1 MIGNWFIAE
10 NTSEVGQSL
19 LDFFSIGH
27 LCGGIA
33 IFLFFSLFYT
43 IPMSKEEGN
52 SQVYLP
58 LWAVWIITV
67 AIGIIWEILENT
79 ILYDIGLKF
88 EARLDT
94 TKNLIMD
101 IILVGVG
108 GLGSWLFAHLLFRS
122 HKSPWP
128 YYVFGIINVILWLGV
143 FVIWRYITFN

>member
-10 NTSEVGQSL
+10 IPGEVGQSYI
-19 LDFFSIGH
+19 DFFSIGH

-33 IFLFFSLFYT
+33 IFLFFSLLYT
-43 IPMSKEEGN
+43 IPMSKEEGT

-67 AIGIIWEILENT
+67 AIGILWELLENT
-79 ILYDIGLKF
+79 ILYDLGLKF
-88 EARLDT
+88 EFRLDSLQ
-94 TKNLIMD
+94 NLVMD
-101 IILVGVG
+101 IIFVAVGAAS
-108 GLGSWLFAHLLFRS
+108 SWVFAHLLFRY

-143 FVIWRYITFN
+143 FVIWRYTTLG